1 MATWIKESERKRQL
15 IEMLLKQAGYK
26 LEGKMYVN
34 NDIES
39 AFGVLEIFP
48 EESPTPLA
56 QEDVSQLKLWIE
68 FQIADCEKQEE
79 LHGKKERI
87 RSRRAAYR
95 EVLNKINSLAG
106 AAHGQQE
113 DQLTVEDYKEVIEDH
128 RRLVRELDVLLNGQD
143 AAQNPSLCDILGQ
156 MKKSEHSIPDIDSC
170 IEGLRQLYEK
180 IQHPDYESV
189 DEVMILD
196 SIELLKK
203 MRFKPLPSNIVEQLE
218 RDNPYPESVFIEPT
232 SAEYKAVSRMFKKHG
247 YSQDAFMGAF
257 GRKVHTNAV
266 SKLRELIKQQPP
278 QGNAEDQDDDDE
290 LEDKI
295 VNIMCESIEQD
306 SDYSL
311 RGTEEAARK
320 IIKLFKNK

>member
-34 NDIES
+34 NGIKS

-48 EESPTPLA
+48 EEPPPPVS
-56 QEDVSQLKLWIE
+56 EDVK
-68 FQIADCEKQEE
+68 A
-79 LHGKKERI
+79 
-87 RSRRAAYR
+87 
-95 EVLNKINSLAG
+95 
-106 AAHGQQE
+106 
-113 DQLTVEDYKEVIEDH
+113 
-128 RRLVRELDVLLNGQD
+128 
-143 AAQNPSLCDILGQ
+143 
-156 MKKSEHSIPDIDSC
+156 
-170 IEGLRQLYEK
+170 
-180 IQHPDYESV
+180 
-189 DEVMILD
+189 
-196 SIELLKK
+196 
-203 MRFKPLPSNIVEQLE
+203 PSNIVEQLE